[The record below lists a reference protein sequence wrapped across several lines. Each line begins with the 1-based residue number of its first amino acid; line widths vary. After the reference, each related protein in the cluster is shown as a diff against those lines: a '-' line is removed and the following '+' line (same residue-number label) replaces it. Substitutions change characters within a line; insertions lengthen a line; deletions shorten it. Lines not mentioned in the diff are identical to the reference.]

1 MFTRFFIMSSQH
13 MTTRRGFIGAF
24 GFGGV
29 ALYGAWAAY
38 GAAPL
43 PFAGS
48 IIAGNAAQPQAD
60 TPQAHS
66 AHGGAGSMSPAEFLR
81 RHEQFISRFRQPDGS
96 VAVGVQETASAD
108 RSPSH
113 AMAADHGTM
122 AHPGAHSQP
131 APAQGGHGGH
141 GGHAMPPMP
150 EQADQHAGMTEPDAE
165 PLDIY
170 LHAFRFGFAPDEL
183 RLRAGQRY
191 RFRMMAS
198 DISHGASLQLG
209 HASRIIRL
217 RANIVSEQTISFR
230 RPGPVLV
237 YCTVFCGPAH
247 DAMKAR
253 ILVA

>member
-1 MFTRFFIMSSQH
+1 MSSQH

-29 ALYGAWAAY
+29 ALYGAWATY

-48 IIAGNAAQPQAD
+48 LFAQNASRSHAD
-60 TPQAHS
+60 APQAHS
-66 AHGGAGSMSPAEFLR
+66 AHGETGIMSPAEFLR
-81 RHEQFISRFRQPDGS
+81 RHEEFISRFRQPDGS
-96 VAVGVQETASAD
+96 IAVGLQQAASAD
-108 RSPSH
+108 RNPSH
-113 AMAADHGTM
+113 PMTADNVTM
-122 AHPGAHSQP
+122 AHPGAHSQS
-131 APAQGGHGGH
+131 APTHGGH
-141 GGHAMPPMP
+141 GGHAMTPMP
-150 EQADQHAGMTEPDAE
+150 AHADQHVATPESGADT
-165 PLDIY
+165 LDIY

-209 HASRIIRL
+209 RASRIIRL
-217 RANIVSEQTISFR
+217 RANIVSKQTISFG

-253 ILVA
+253 IVVA